1 MILIQDM
8 KKVETEY
15 EKYAVKQRTD
25 KDLWG
30 YLKKR
35 EMTTVYPEDKIG
47 AIIKRRTEQGWFV
60 DDDDF
65 PDDIEERAYLV
76 RLKRT
81 AAKEAVSGEKVS
93 RKAVQDLAGQEEQST
108 FCDSAIFQDNHAA
121 PNMSAKVAD
130 DVWKSLM
137 GNAKV
142 KARHP
147 QNKKQET
154 MSK

>member
-1 MILIQDM
+1 MTLIQDM

-15 EKYAVKQRTD
+15 EKYAMKQRTD

-35 EMTTVYPEDKIG
+35 EMAAVYPEDKIG
-47 AIIKRRTEQGWFV
+47 AIIKKRTDQGWYV

-81 AAKEAVSGEKVS
+81 AAKEQVSGEK
-93 RKAVQDLAGQEEQST
+93 A
-108 FCDSAIFQDNHAA
+108 
-121 PNMSAKVAD
+121 
-130 DVWKSLM
+130 SLKLSFSLINRATI
-137 GNAKV
+137 G
-142 KARHP
+142 ARNLS
-147 QNKKQET
+147 QC
-154 MSK
+154 